1 MTASTHDLAPLVL
14 DGVVPYPVE
23 FAQRYRDE
31 GIWVDQTFPE
41 FLFASIEKHRG
52 DTAVVSGGERV
63 TYGELGERIL
73 QLAAG
78 IEHLGISRGDRVV
91 VHLPNIPDYVA
102 LVFALFE
109 VGAIPVLTP
118 IALRLHEIGYIVDES
133 GARGYITTSTHDGN
147 DLATLAAELK
157 SSSST
162 LEHTIIVDN
171 GGLEPLLAQ
180 GAVEHRRRSL
190 ASDVAF
196 LALSGGTTDR
206 PKLVPHT
213 HETYLASV
221 RAAAAMTDIDS
232 GTVQLVVLP
241 MSHSFA
247 MRSPGY
253 LSTLAAGGTVV
264 MAPNGSP
271 DVAFP
276 LIAEHGVTIVALV
289 PPLALAWLNSS
300 LKDQHDLSSL
310 AVIQVGGAKFS
321 PDSARRVR
329 PELGATVQQSFGM
342 AEGLHTFTRLDA
354 GEEIITTRQGH
365 PTTAHE
371 EIRVVDGN
379 NQDVERGTAGD
390 LLTRGPSTIRGY
402 YNAPQHQH
410 VFTEDGFYR
419 TGDIVVQDADGYLTV
434 TGRSKDQINRGG
446 EKVAPAEVEDLLLA
460 HESVHEASVQGI
472 PDAILGERVKA
483 FLLPRAGVDPKS
495 LSLPKVRQFLK
506 AKGLAAYKLPDVVE
520 LVTEFERT
528 AVGKISKRK

>member
-14 DGVVPYPVE
+14 DGVVPYPPE

-31 GIWVDQTFPE
+31 GIWVDQTFTE
-41 FLFASIEKHRG
+41 FLFSSIEQHSEETALIFG
-52 DTAVVSGGERV
+52 DTRI
-63 TYGELGERIL
+63 TYGHLGERIL
-73 QLAAG
+73 TIAAG
-78 IEHLGISRGDRVV
+78 FERLGIRRGERVV

-102 LVFALFE
+102 LVFALYE
-109 VGAIPVLTP
+109 IGAVPVLTP
-118 IALRLHEIGYIVDES
+118 VALRLHEIGYIVEES
-133 GARGYITTSTHDGN
+133 GARGYIATAAHDGN
-147 DLATLAAELK
+147 DLAALAAELK
-157 SSSST
+157 STSST
-162 LEHTIIVDN
+162 LEHTIIVDAD
-171 GGLEPLLAQ
+171 GLEPLLAQ
-180 GAVEHRRRSL
+180 GTLEHRRRSL
-190 ASDVAF
+190 PSDVAF

-221 RAAAAMTDIDS
+221 RAAAAMTDITSD
-232 GTVQLVVLP
+232 TVQLVVLP

-271 DVAFP
+271 DVSFP

-300 LKDQHDLSSL
+300 LKERYDLSTL

-354 GEEIITTRQGH
+354 DEDIITTRQGR
-365 PTTAHE
+365 PTTDYD
-371 EIRVVDGN
+371 EIRVVDSHGQN
-379 NQDVERGTAGD
+379 VDRGTAGD

-402 YNAPQHQH
+402 YNAPQHQN

-419 TGDIVVQDADGYLTV
+419 TGDIVVQGADGYLTV

-472 PDAILGERVKA
+472 PDAVLGERVKA
-483 FLLPRAGVDPKS
+483 FLLPREGVDPKS

-506 AKGLAAYKLPDVVE
+506 AKGLATYKLPDVVE